1 MKRKKAAGLFCIVF
15 TLVCLF
21 LSGRAN
27 NDLGLFSDTHSTA
40 GIIPE
45 YVREGTSLSFLLLA
59 VALAVSLICFCLYQ
73 YKKVPGAV
81 AVAQLV
87 IVLTIC
93 VYSLFMSI
101 LCICCMNG
109 YRTEGLTASGSPAV
123 SGSPAAE
130 EPAGETAQDETQT
143 PDESREAD
151 SLPPVFM
158 LLPQK
163 TVETIQINGV
173 KNYPPAGTAEF
184 DAFLE
189 DLTSID
195 RTDQAENGEIR
206 RGKDYL
212 VVTLGYGDGEKANLF
227 FFRPETDGENWY
239 LQTGDGRIFGGAD
252 FITDYVNIEAA
263 ASAPEM
269 RESFALYLEPD
280 ELKKSA
286 ELTGQLKELGVSF
299 GTEDMRALFADE
311 MRTQRKR
318 WEKEQEALEAAAEE
332 LTWRMD
338 RYQYAL
344 QKGYAPTE
352 EEIDGRLEEITARI
366 REAPN
371 FAELE
376 TALKECGTTCEQYLQ
391 DRRELY
397 RISLAEEKLYAAA
410 YEEFRLG
417 NDRIGDRV
425 CGDFTEYWTY
435 YLLDVVYPAMESYNE
450 TPLEPPLKEAEA
462 FYIRGWNGS
471 AKEGVSIE
479 TGNFK
484 IRHQAGNIQQP
495 VSDKTDRK
503 GFPMA
508 DSGHYD

>member
-45 YVREGTSLSFLLLA
+45 YVREGTPLSFLLLA

-73 YKKVPGAV
+73 YKKVPGAA
-81 AVAQLV
+81 AVVQFI

-123 SGSPAAE
+123 
-130 EPAGETAQDETQT
+130 
-143 PDESREAD
+143 
-151 SLPPVFM
+151 
-158 LLPQK
+158 
-163 TVETIQINGV
+163 
-173 KNYPPAGTAEF
+173 
-184 DAFLE
+184 
-189 DLTSID
+189 
-195 RTDQAENGEIR
+195 
-206 RGKDYL
+206 
-212 VVTLGYGDGEKANLF
+212 
-227 FFRPETDGENWY
+227 
-239 LQTGDGRIFGGAD
+239 
-252 FITDYVNIEAA
+252 
-263 ASAPEM
+263 SAPEM

-425 CGDFTEYWTY
+425 CGDFAEYWTY

-450 TPLEPPLKEAEA
+450 TTLEPLLKEAEA
-462 FYIRGWNGS
+462 FYIGG
-471 AKEGVSIE
+471 
-479 TGNFK
+479 
-484 IRHQAGNIQQP
+484 
-495 VSDKTDRK
+495 
-503 GFPMA
+503 
-508 DSGHYD
+508 